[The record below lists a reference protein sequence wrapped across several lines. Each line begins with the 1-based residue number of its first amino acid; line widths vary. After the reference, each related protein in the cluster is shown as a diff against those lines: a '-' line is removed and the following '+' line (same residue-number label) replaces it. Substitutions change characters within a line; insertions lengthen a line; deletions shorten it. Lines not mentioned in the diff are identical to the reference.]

1 MRKKI
6 NFSILLATL
15 IFIQGCALNEYQ
27 QVKINDNSYLVTFDS
42 SIPKSLQNKI
52 DSILKLKTGN
62 EQHKNIQIYV
72 SSYMS
77 KQYDLYSGD
86 SLRALE
92 SEIKSSIKISIDNNN
107 KITNKTLMSMKRFN
121 SIELNPLAEQEM
133 VYFIEN
139 EILEDLFNQIIL
151 EVNLIDM

>member
-1 MRKKI
+1 
-6 NFSILLATL
+6 
-15 IFIQGCALNEYQ
+15 
-27 QVKINDNSYLVTFDS
+27 
-42 SIPKSLQNKI
+42 
-52 DSILKLKTGN
+52 
-62 EQHKNIQIYV
+62 
-72 SSYMS
+72 MS
-77 KQYDLYSGD
+77 RQYDIYSGD

-92 SEIKSSIKISIDNNN
+92 SEIKSSIKISIDNN

-133 VYFIEN
+133 IYFIEN

>member
-62 EQHKNIQIYV
+62 EQGENIQIYV

-92 SEIKSSIKISIDNNN
+92 SEIKSSIKISIDNN

-133 VYFIEN
+133 IYFIEN

>member
-15 IFIQGCALNEYQ
+15 IFIQGCAINEYQ

-133 VYFIEN
+133 IYFIEN

>member
-42 SIPKSLQNKI
+42 SIPKSLQSKI

-62 EQHKNIQIYV
+62 EQGKNIQIYV

-92 SEIKSSIKISIDNNN
+92 SEIKSSIKISIDNN

-133 VYFIEN
+133 IYFIEN

>member
-62 EQHKNIQIYV
+62 EQGKNIQIYV
-72 SSYMS
+72 SSYIS

-92 SEIKSSIKISIDNNN
+92 SEIKSSIKISIDNN

-133 VYFIEN
+133 IYFIEK

>member
-15 IFIQGCALNEYQ
+15 IFIQGCAINEYQ

-62 EQHKNIQIYV
+62 EQGKNIQIYV

-92 SEIKSSIKISIDNNN
+92 SEIKSSIKISIDNN

-133 VYFIEN
+133 IYFIEN

>member
-62 EQHKNIQIYV
+62 EQGKNIQIYV

-92 SEIKSSIKISIDNNN
+92 SEIKSSIKISIDNN

-121 SIELNPLAEQEM
+121 SIELNPLAGQEM
-133 VYFIEN
+133 IYFIEN

>member
-1 MRKKI
+1 MKKKI

-62 EQHKNIQIYV
+62 EQGKNIQIYV

-92 SEIKSSIKISIDNNN
+92 SEIKSSIKISIDNN

-133 VYFIEN
+133 IYFIEN

>member
-62 EQHKNIQIYV
+62 EQGKNIQIYV
-72 SSYMS
+72 SSYIS

-92 SEIKSSIKISIDNNN
+92 SEIKSSIKISIDNN

-133 VYFIEN
+133 IYFIEN

>member
-1 MRKKI
+1 
-6 NFSILLATL
+6 
-15 IFIQGCALNEYQ
+15 
-27 QVKINDNSYLVTFDS
+27 
-42 SIPKSLQNKI
+42 
-52 DSILKLKTGN
+52 
-62 EQHKNIQIYV
+62 
-72 SSYMS
+72 MS
-77 KQYDLYSGD
+77 EQYDLYSGD

-133 VYFIEN
+133 IYFIEN

>member
-62 EQHKNIQIYV
+62 EQGKNIQIYV

-77 KQYDLYSGD
+77 KQYDLYSGN

-92 SEIKSSIKISIDNNN
+92 SEIKSSIKISIDNN

-133 VYFIEN
+133 IYFIEN

>member
-62 EQHKNIQIYV
+62 EQGKNIQIYV
-72 SSYMS
+72 RSYMS

-92 SEIKSSIKISIDNNN
+92 SEIKSSIKISIDNN

-133 VYFIEN
+133 IYFIEN

>member
-15 IFIQGCALNEYQ
+15 LFIQGCALNEYQ

-62 EQHKNIQIYV
+62 EQGKNIQIYV

-92 SEIKSSIKISIDNNN
+92 SEIKSSIKISIDNN

-121 SIELNPLAEQEM
+121 SIELNPLAEQE
-133 VYFIEN
+133 VIYFIEN

>member
-15 IFIQGCALNEYQ
+15 ICIQGCALNEYQ

-62 EQHKNIQIYV
+62 EQGKNIQIYV
-72 SSYMS
+72 RSYMS

-92 SEIKSSIKISIDNNN
+92 SEIKSSIKISIDNN

-133 VYFIEN
+133 IYFIEN

>member
-27 QVKINDNSYLVTFDS
+27 QVKINNNSYLVTFDS

-62 EQHKNIQIYV
+62 EQGKNIQIYV

-92 SEIKSSIKISIDNNN
+92 SEIKSSIKISIDNN

-133 VYFIEN
+133 IYFIEK

>member
-1 MRKKI
+1 
-6 NFSILLATL
+6 
-15 IFIQGCALNEYQ
+15 
-27 QVKINDNSYLVTFDS
+27 
-42 SIPKSLQNKI
+42 
-52 DSILKLKTGN
+52 
-62 EQHKNIQIYV
+62 
-72 SSYMS
+72 MS

-92 SEIKSSIKISIDNNN
+92 SEIKSSIKISIDNN

-133 VYFIEN
+133 IYFIEN

>member
-62 EQHKNIQIYV
+62 EQGKNIQIYV

-92 SEIKSSIKISIDNNN
+92 SEIKSSIKISIDNN